1 MGTSPIPFFD
11 NTYIKGI
18 IMFNTYQAGT
28 DLAFSV
34 MVGNERVRIVFEGK
48 TTGSSVYMTRD
59 PKLQKAIES
68 HYWFNDKFFLAESV
82 DEKKEAAEAKKKAA
96 AKAKK
101 KVADEKKT
109 HVVTDVED
117 AKDYLAE
124 TFGVSRSKMKT
135 KEDILAIAKEK
146 GVELEGLE

>member
-1 MGTSPIPFFD
+1 
-11 NTYIKGI
+11 
-18 IMFNTYQAGT
+18 MFNKYQAGT

-34 MVGNERVRIVFEGK
+34 MVGDERMRIVFEGK
-48 TTGSSVYMTRD
+48 TMGNSVYMTRD
-59 PKLQKAIES
+59 PNVQKAIES
-68 HYWFNDKFFLAESV
+68 HYWFNDKFFLDESI
-82 DEKKEAAEAKKKAA
+82 DEKKEAAEEKKKAA

-101 KVADEKKT
+101 KVSDEKKT

-124 TFGVSRSKMKT
+124 TYGVSRSKMKT

>member
-1 MGTSPIPFFD
+1 
-11 NTYIKGI
+11 
-18 IMFNTYQAGT
+18 MFNKYQAGT

-34 MVGNERVRIVFEGK
+34 MVGDERMRIVFEGK
-48 TTGSSVYMTRD
+48 TMGCSVYMTRD
-59 PKLQKAIES
+59 PKVQKAIES
-68 HYWFNDKFFLAESV
+68 HYWFNDKFFLAESI
-82 DEKKEAAEAKKKAA
+82 DEKKEAADAKKKA

-109 HVVTDVED
+109 HIVTDVED

>member
-1 MGTSPIPFFD
+1 
-11 NTYIKGI
+11 
-18 IMFNTYQAGT
+18 MFNKYQAGT

-34 MVGNERVRIVFEGK
+34 MVGNERMRILFEGK
-48 TTGSSVYMTRD
+48 STGSSVYMTRD
-59 PKLQKAIES
+59 PKVQKAIES
-68 HYWFNDKFFLAESV
+68 HYWFNDKFFLVESI

-96 AKAKK
+96 AKLKR

-124 TFGVSRSKMKT
+124 TYGVSRSKMKT

>member
-1 MGTSPIPFFD
+1 
-11 NTYIKGI
+11 
-18 IMFNTYQAGT
+18 MFNTYQAGT

-48 TTGSSVYMTRD
+48 TMGSSVYMTRD

-96 AKAKK
+96 AKTKK
-101 KVADEKKT
+101 KVDEKKT
-109 HVVTDVED
+109 HIVTDVED
-117 AKDYLAE
+117 AKEYLAE
-124 TFGVSRSKMKT
+124 AFGVSRSKMKT

>member
-1 MGTSPIPFFD
+1 
-11 NTYIKGI
+11 
-18 IMFNTYQAGT
+18 MFNTYQAGT

-34 MVGNERVRIVFEGK
+34 IVGNERVRIVFEGK
-48 TTGSSVYMTRD
+48 TMGSSVYMTRD

-68 HYWFNDKFFLAESV
+68 HYWFKDKFFLAESV

-96 AKAKK
+96 AKTKK
-101 KVADEKKT
+101 KADEKKT
-109 HVVTDVED
+109 HIVTDVED
-117 AKDYLAE
+117 AKEYLAE

-135 KEDILAIAKEK
+135 KDDILAIAKEK

>member
-1 MGTSPIPFFD
+1 
-11 NTYIKGI
+11 
-18 IMFNTYQAGT
+18 MFNKYQAGS

-34 MVGNERVRIVFEGK
+34 MVGNERMRIVFEGK
-48 TTGSSVYMTRD
+48 TMGSSVYMTRD
-59 PKLQKAIES
+59 PKVQKAIES
-68 HYWFNDKFFLAESV
+68 HYWFNDKFFLVESI

-96 AKAKK
+96 AKKK

-109 HVVTDVED
+109 HVVTDFED

-124 TFGVSRSKMKT
+124 TYGVSRSKMKT

>member
-1 MGTSPIPFFD
+1 
-11 NTYIKGI
+11 
-18 IMFNTYQAGT
+18 MFKKYQAGS

-34 MVGNERVRIVFEGK
+34 MVGNERMRIVFEGK
-48 TTGSSVYMTRD
+48 TMGSSIYMTRD
-59 PKLQKAIES
+59 HKVQKAIES
-68 HYWFNDKFFLAESV
+68 HYWFNDKFFLVESV
-82 DEKKEAAEAKKKAA
+82 DEKKEAAE
-96 AKAKK
+96 AKK

>member
-1 MGTSPIPFFD
+1 
-11 NTYIKGI
+11 
-18 IMFNTYQAGT
+18 MFKKYQAGS

-34 MVGNERVRIVFEGK
+34 MVGNERMRIVFEGK
-48 TTGSSVYMTRD
+48 TMGSSIYMTRD
-59 PKLQKAIES
+59 PKVQKAIES
-68 HYWFNDKFFLAESV
+68 HYWFKDKFFLVETV

-96 AKAKK
+96 AKTKK
-101 KVADEKKT
+101 KTADEKKT

>member
-1 MGTSPIPFFD
+1 
-11 NTYIKGI
+11 
-18 IMFNTYQAGT
+18 MFKKYQAGS

-34 MVGNERVRIVFEGK
+34 MVGNERMRIVFEGK
-48 TTGSSVYMTRD
+48 TMGSSIYMTRD
-59 PKLQKAIES
+59 PKVQKAIES
-68 HYWFNDKFFLAESV
+68 HYWFKDKFFLVETV
-82 DEKKEAAEAKKKAA
+82 DEKKETAEAKKKAA
-96 AKAKK
+96 AKTKK

-109 HVVTDVED
+109 HVVTDFED

-135 KEDILAIAKEK
+135 KEDILEIAKEN

>member
-1 MGTSPIPFFD
+1 M
-11 NTYIKGI
+11 YKK
-18 IMFNTYQAGT
+18 YQAGT
-28 DLAFSV
+28 DLSFSV
-34 MVGNERVRIVFEGK
+34 MVGNERVRVVFEGK
-48 TTGSSVYMTRD
+48 TMGCSIYGTRD
-59 PKLQKAIES
+59 EKLQKAIES
-68 HYWFNDKFFLAESV
+68 HYWFNDKFFLVESI
-82 DEKKEAAEAKKKAA
+82 DEKKEAAESKKKAA

-109 HVVTDVED
+109 HVVTDIED

-135 KEDILAIAKEK
+135 KEDILEIAKEK

>member
-1 MGTSPIPFFD
+1 
-11 NTYIKGI
+11 
-18 IMFNTYQAGT
+18 MFNKYQAGT

-34 MVGNERVRIVFEGK
+34 MVGNERMRINFEGK
-48 TTGSSVYMTRD
+48 STGSSVYMTRD
-59 PKLQKAIES
+59 PKVQKAIES
-68 HYWFNDKFFLAESV
+68 HYWFKDKFFLVESI
-82 DEKKEAAEAKKKAA
+82 DEKKETAEAKKKAA

-101 KVADEKKT
+101 KVSDEKKT
-109 HVVTDVED
+109 HIVADIED

-124 TFGVSRSKMKT
+124 TYGVSRSKMKT

>member
-1 MGTSPIPFFD
+1 
-11 NTYIKGI
+11 
-18 IMFNTYQAGT
+18 MFNTYQAGT

-48 TTGSSVYMTRD
+48 TMGSSVYMTRD

-96 AKAKK
+96 AKTKK
-101 KVADEKKT
+101 KVDEKKT
-109 HVVTDVED
+109 HIVTDFED
-117 AKDYLAE
+117 ARDYLAE
-124 TFGVSRSKMKT
+124 SYGVSRSKLKT
-135 KEDILAIAKEK
+135 KDDILAIAKEK

>member
-1 MGTSPIPFFD
+1 
-11 NTYIKGI
+11 
-18 IMFNTYQAGT
+18 MFNKYQAGT

-34 MVGNERVRIVFEGK
+34 MVGNERMRINFEGK
-48 TTGSSVYMTRD
+48 STGSSVYMTRD
-59 PKLQKAIES
+59 PKVQKAIES
-68 HYWFNDKFFLAESV
+68 HYWFNDKFLLVESI
-82 DEKKEAAEAKKKAA
+82 DEKKEAAKAKKKAA
-96 AKAKK
+96 AEAKK

-124 TFGVSRSKMKT
+124 TYGVSRSKMKT

>member
-1 MGTSPIPFFD
+1 
-11 NTYIKGI
+11 
-18 IMFNTYQAGT
+18 MFNKYQAGT

-34 MVGNERVRIVFEGK
+34 MVGNERMRIIFDGK
-48 TTGSSVYMTRD
+48 SVGCSIYMTRD
-59 PKLQKAIES
+59 AKVQKAIES
-68 HYWFNDKFFLAESV
+68 HYWFNDKFFLVESI
-82 DEKKEAAEAKKKAA
+82 DEKKEAAESKKKAA

-124 TFGVSRSKMKT
+124 TYGVSRSKMKT
-135 KEDILAIAKEK
+135 KEDILVIAKEK

>member
-1 MGTSPIPFFD
+1 
-11 NTYIKGI
+11 
-18 IMFNTYQAGT
+18 MFNKYQAGT

-34 MVGNERVRIVFEGK
+34 MVGDERMRIVFEGK
-48 TTGSSVYMTRD
+48 TMGNSVYMTRD
-59 PKLQKAIES
+59 PNVQKAIES
-68 HYWFNDKFFLAESV
+68 HYWFNDKFFLAESI
-82 DEKKEAAEAKKKAA
+82 DEKKEAAEEKKKAA
-96 AKAKK
+96 AKTKK

-109 HVVTDVED
+109 HVVTDIED

-124 TFGVSRSKMKT
+124 TYGVSRSKMKT